1 MNSSIVARESSEEK
15 FATPLFNIRIDA
27 GFQVPNKNVGKF
39 VAGHQYHGVHGDAV
53 QFTRVGKTSETGP
66 WGHPPH
72 FAGPVFWASQG
83 NITWARKK
91 NVKRFVMKKQSFLSV
106 GRGGALDHTFET
118 NAFQGVPM
126 TY

>member
-66 WGHPPH
+66 RGHPPH

-83 NITWARKK
+83 NIT
-91 NVKRFVMKKQSFLSV
+91 
-106 GRGGALDHTFET
+106 
-118 NAFQGVPM
+118 
-126 TY
+126 